1 MGILDRFTRR
11 KDKGIALEDDEKAY
25 RYEQDPTREPKDRPA
40 SRASRFKEVTGSRR
54 RYLGN
59 WAPHP
64 NMIRGIRF
72 VLYSLTSLAALTTAA
87 FCISVVVY
95 YNTHGPVIKPAWGSL
110 IADIVFGIGTPGVL
124 FGMMLV
130 LPRLFR
136 HGGALDILNQTRME
150 LLTLFGL
157 AVVWVSGALAL
168 ACDLR
173 GQENCLWDGYWHYP
187 KPSDFQDA
195 CNRINWAVALAYTT
209 FGLTCLQMAV
219 IWAIAGYILLFLDQE
234 VLTEHTNSMG
244 SRAYLARSRAQQ
256 QHKVLRAARQ
266 SGVSTM
272 GPSSGSGRRSSSFGA
287 AVGASLMDDD
297 EMSENAGPGPMAG
310 GVIASRSLPNS
321 QRAPAGPMMGG
332 SAPHVSVTNTDGTT
346 LSRPSRSNSQGSNVR
361 FTDHAHAHDDDLNEA
376 QPVAASRRA
385 PAPGGM
391 WSSGAPRLGDE
402 ERAAAHGE
410 DPFEDQRGGYYGYEN
425 EAGLTSERD
434 RHLHV

>member
-11 KDKGIALEDDEKAY
+11 KDKGSIALADDEKGY

-87 FCISVVVY
+87 FGISVVVY
-95 YNTHGPVIKPAWGSL
+95 YNTHEPVIKPAWGSL

-187 KPSDFQDA
+187 KPSDFQNA
-195 CNRINWAVALAYTT
+195 CNRINWSVALAYTT

-219 IWAIAGYILLFLDQE
+219 IWGIAGYILLFLDQE

-297 EMSENAGPGPMAG
+297 EMSETGPGPMAG

-321 QRAPAGPMMGG
+321 QRAPGGGAGPMMGG
-332 SAPHVSVTNTDGTT
+332 SAPHVSVTNPDGATSMT
-346 LSRPSRSNSQGSNVR
+346 RASRSNSQGSNVR
-361 FTDHAHAHDDDLNEA
+361 FHDHPYYDDDLNEA
-376 QPVAASRRA
+376 QPAAASRRA
-385 PAPGGM
+385 PGGM
-391 WSSGAPRLGDE
+391 WNTGAPRLGDE
-402 ERAAAHGE
+402 ERAGVGAQ

-425 EAGLTSERD
+425 EAGLTS
-434 RHLHV
+434 LHV